1 MENRNPS
8 TYDDLFEDGFDGL
21 EEDEANEEASSENT
35 EQSYTVEEIE
45 AGLSLYVIH
54 DSSGSRIE
62 KIRRKR
68 VLQSGA
74 DKIQEIVRFS
84 AENILACA
92 KEAVYV
98 EYKDTHCK
106 LVGDE
111 HAPVIINGTDELV
124 CGIKYDSFHYCY
136 SDEDVCYPLRL
147 LFAVDEDT
155 YKMFSSTDDVNNQLK
170 SIATYASL
178 TFPQREFFKKQY
190 NRPAQAAEVK
200 ENDYTPIRNLEALKL
215 LFETCENTYSPAI
228 RAKVKLLLSEIDRG
242 VRDADRHDVVCQLS
256 HILGIDTQL
265 YPYEPKTY
273 DQIMECFD
281 KHIYGMTEL
290 KERIAEYIIAM
301 QYSGSAN
308 FEILL
313 VGPPG
318 VGKTSIGEA
327 VAEVYNNPYV
337 HIDCAGAN
345 SVSMGGLVKS
355 YGGARAGKCVQGL
368 YAKGRSDVTMMFDE
382 IDKLNTKDGDPYSV
396 LIKAIGPQ
404 KMLYDEYVDQDIDV
418 SATKIICT
426 ANQPDLVPDYI
437 LNRFGDNIFY
447 IDAYSHEEKVAI
459 AQKHLVRKKLAKYNI
474 NEDEIIFEKSAL
486 EVIAKDY
493 CQDEGAREMAS
504 YVESLIRKV
513 IVRWNRGM
521 AEKPFA
527 IDEAFV
533 RENLTRMSLEGKN
546 QKTRTI
552 GFGA

>member
-1 MENRNPS
+1 MKKRNQS
-8 TYDDLFEDGFDGL
+8 LYDSLFEDGFDEFVEDEID
-21 EEDEANEEASSENT
+21 EEDSKNT
-35 EQSYTVEEIE
+35 DKDYSVEKVE
-45 AGLSLYVIH
+45 AGLPLYVIH
-54 DSSGSRIE
+54 DASGSRIE
-62 KIRRKR
+62 KERRRR
-68 VLQSGA
+68 VLQSA
-74 DKIQEIVRFS
+74 VDKVQEIVRFS
-84 AENILACA
+84 TISVLARDTEMA
-92 KEAVYV
+92 YI
-98 EYKDTHCK
+98 EYKDTRCK
-106 LVGDE
+106 LVDTDST
-111 HAPVIINGTDELV
+111 AVVINGASELV
-124 CGIKYDSFHYCY
+124 CGIEYDSHHYCY
-136 SDEDVCYPLRL
+136 SDEEKCYPLRV
-147 LFAVDEDT
+147 LFAVDEET
-155 YKMFSSTDDVNNQLK
+155 YKMFDNYD
-170 SIATYASL
+170 SIREQHKVIVTYSNL
-178 TFPQREFFKKQY
+178 TKPQREFFKKQY
-190 NRPAQAAEVK
+190 NRPVQKADRK
-200 ENDYTPIRNLEALKL
+200 ENDYTPIRNLEALRL
-215 LFETCENTYSPAI
+215 LFETCENTYSPAV
-228 RAKVKLLLSEIDRG
+228 RAKVKLLFSELDRG
-242 VRDADRHDVVCQLS
+242 ISSSDRHDIVCQLS
-256 HILGIDTQL
+256 HILCIDTQL

-345 SVSMGGLVKS
+345 SISMGGLVKS

-382 IDKLNTKDGDPYSV
+382 IDKLNTKEGDPYSV

-426 ANQPDLVPDYI
+426 ANQPELLPDYI

-447 IDAYSHEEKVAI
+447 IDAYSHDEKVAI
-459 AQKHLVRKKLAKYNI
+459 AQKHLVRKKLSRYNI

-493 CQDEGAREMAS
+493 CEDEGAREMAS

-513 IVRWNRGM
+513 IVRWSRGIS
-521 AEKPFA
+521 EKPFV

-533 RENLTRMSLEGKN
+533 RENLTKMSLEGKDKN
-546 QKTRTI
+546 LRKI